1 MMEQGSVRNLEQI
14 QESDGDR
21 TPRGVTILLV
31 ALGGACVVF
40 AGLAIGGR
48 HSAPTVAKVDPL
60 GDLVTQ
66 QAKIAQGGAAA
77 APKATDLST
86 REVTFPGILS
96 DEGSP
101 TTALAA
107 VKGGSPRPATPSAP
121 VAPAMLAAAGGLGAG
136 AGGTMGSLGMVPVAP
151 APNAGNGGPA
161 SMEAAPIAPA
171 PLPPSDTAGS
181 IVLNVHGSDP
191 GGGPSGDRLPTTPL
205 PAQNM
210 LGASPVVTRPRDS
223 LTRAASDAAESAA
236 SGATA
241 APAGREGGYQL
252 QVSSFRTQGE
262 ADVFSGQLRARGHKA
277 YVVEAHVP
285 GRGTWY
291 RVRIGPFTSQHAA
304 ASYRSG
310 FEGREHVVPFIVP
323 PSK

>member
-1 MMEQGSVRNLEQI
+1 MMEHGSVRNLEQI
-14 QESDGDR
+14 QESDGER

-31 ALGGACVVF
+31 ALGGACIVF

-48 HSAPTVAKVDPL
+48 KSVPSAQKADPL
-60 GDLVTQ
+60 GELVTQ
-66 QAKIAQGGAAA
+66 QAKAGLGAS
-77 APKATDLST
+77 PKATDLNAHD
-86 REVTFPGILS
+86 VTFPGILS
-96 DEGSP
+96 DESSP

-107 VKGGSPRPATPSAP
+107 VKGNPRGATIPSAP
-121 VAPAMLAAAGGLGAG
+121 PPPAG
-136 AGGTMGSLGMVPVAP
+136 ALPGTFTAP
-151 APNAGNGGPA
+151 SDPNAA
-161 SMEAAPIAPA
+161 IS
-171 PLPPSDTAGS
+171 
-181 IVLNVHGSDP
+181 LNVRSLDP
-191 GGGPSGDRLPTTPL
+191 STNGERIQVAPL

-223 LTRAASDAAESAA
+223 LTRAASDAAESASRDSA
-236 SGATA
+236 P

-252 QVSSFRTQGE
+252 QVSSFRTQAE
-262 ADVFSGQLRARGHKA
+262 ADTFSGQLRSRGHKA

-304 ASYRSG
+304 SSYRSG

-323 PSK
+323 PNK

>member
-14 QESDGDR
+14 QENDGEGR

-31 ALGGACVVF
+31 ALGGACIVF

-48 HSAPTVAKVDPL
+48 RSAPTAAKVDPL
-60 GDLVTQ
+60 GELVTQ
-66 QAKIAQGGAAA
+66 QAKIGGGA
-77 APKATDLST
+77 APKATDLSA
-86 REVTFPGILS
+86 RDVTFPGILS
-96 DEGSP
+96 DESSP

-107 VKGGSPRPATPSAP
+107 VKGG
-121 VAPAMLAAAGGLGAG
+121 GAG
-136 AGGTMGSLGMVPVAP
+136 AKPPQVGA
-151 APNAGNGGPA
+151 APNVEPT
-161 SMEAAPIAPA
+161 AAI
-171 PLPPSDTAGS
+171 T
-181 IVLNVHGSDP
+181 LNVRGADP
-191 GGGPSGDRLPTTPL
+191 AGAGERLPVVPL

-223 LTRAASDAAESAA
+223 LTRAASDAVESQ
-236 SGATA
+236 SATQPP

-252 QVSSFRTQGE
+252 QVSSFRTQSE
-262 ADVFSGQLRARGHKA
+262 ADTFSGQLRTRGHKA

-291 RVRIGPFTSQHAA
+291 RVRVGPFASQHAA

>member
-31 ALGGACVVF
+31 ALGGACIVF

-48 HSAPTVAKVDPL
+48 RSAPTVAKVDPL
-60 GDLVTQ
+60 GELVTQ
-66 QAKIAQGGAAA
+66 QAKIGQGGAP

-86 REVTFPGILS
+86 HDVTFPGILS

-107 VKGGSPRPATPSAP
+107 VRGGSPKPPTPPTTAAAP
-121 VAPAMLAAAGGLGAG
+121 VAALGAP
-136 AGGTMGSLGMVPVAP
+136 LVPVTP
-151 APNAGNGGPA
+151 PT
-161 SMEAAPIAPA
+161 
-171 PLPPSDTAGS
+171 PSDPGGS
-181 IVLNVHGSDP
+181 IVLNVHGADP
-191 GGGPSGDRLPTTPL
+191 GAASGADRLPVTPL

-223 LTRAASDAAESAA
+223 LTRAASDAVESAA
-236 SGATA
+236 SGAAA
-241 APAGREGGYQL
+241 APAGKEGGYQL

-262 ADVFSGQLRARGHKA
+262 ADTFSGQLRARGHKA

-323 PSK
+323 PASK

>member
-14 QESDGDR
+14 QENDGEGR

-31 ALGGACVVF
+31 ALGGACIVF

-48 HSAPTVAKVDPL
+48 RSAPTAAKIDPL
-60 GDLVTQ
+60 GELVVQ
-66 QAKIAQGGAAA
+66 QAKIGGGA

-86 REVTFPGILS
+86 HDVTFPGILS
-96 DEGSP
+96 DESSP

-107 VKGGSPRPATPSAP
+107 VKGGGPKGAPTGAAKGVDPSASIALN
-121 VAPAMLAAAGGLGAG
+121 VRSGD
-136 AGGTMGSLGMVPVAP
+136 
-151 APNAGNGGPA
+151 NAG
-161 SMEAAPIAPA
+161 
-171 PLPPSDTAGS
+171 PPGE
-181 IVLNVHGSDP
+181 
-191 GGGPSGDRLPTTPL
+191 RLQVVPL

-223 LTRAASDAAESAA
+223 LTRAASDAVESQSA
-236 SGATA
+236 GQTA

-252 QVSSFRTQGE
+252 QVSSFRTQNE
-262 ADVFSGQLRARGHKA
+262 ADTFSGQLRTRGHKA

-291 RVRIGPFTSQHAA
+291 RVRVGPFTSQHAA

-323 PSK
+323 PAK

>member
-14 QESDGDR
+14 QESDGER
-21 TPRGVTILLV
+21 TPRGVTLLLV
-31 ALGGACVVF
+31 ALGGACIVF

-48 HSAPTVAKVDPL
+48 RSTPTTAKVDPL
-60 GDLVTQ
+60 GELVTA
-66 QAKIAQGGAAA
+66 QAKAGPGTA
-77 APKATDLST
+77 APKATDLGT
-86 REVTFPGILS
+86 HEVTFPGLLS

-107 VKGGSPRPATPSAP
+107 VKGGSPKAPATGAPAAPSAP
-121 VAPAMLAAAGGLGAG
+121 GTAAAADP
-136 AGGTMGSLGMVPVAP
+136 S
-151 APNAGNGGPA
+151 
-161 SMEAAPIAPA
+161 AAIA
-171 PLPPSDTAGS
+171 
-181 IVLNVHGSDP
+181 LNVRVADP
-191 GGGPSGDRLPTTPL
+191 GSAPGASGDRLPVIPL
-205 PAQNM
+205 PAQNV

-223 LTRAASDAAESAA
+223 LTRAASEAVDSA
-236 SGATA
+236 SSSTTA
-241 APAGREGGYQL
+241 APAGKEGGYQL
-252 QVSSFRTQGE
+252 QVSSFRTQAE
-262 ADVFSGQLRARGHKA
+262 ADTFSGQLRARGHKA

-323 PSK
+323 PTSK

>member
-1 MMEQGSVRNLEQI
+1 MMEQASVRNLEQI
-14 QESDGDR
+14 QESDGER

-31 ALGGACVVF
+31 ALGGACIVF

-48 HSAPTVAKVDPL
+48 RSAPTTAKVDPL
-60 GDLVTQ
+60 GELVTA
-66 QAKIAQGGAAA
+66 QAKANQGGTA

-86 REVTFPGILS
+86 RDVTFPGILS

-107 VKGGSPRPATPSAP
+107 VRGTTTPAPKTPTTGTQP
-121 VAPAMLAAAGGLGAG
+121 VGAAAPGD
-136 AGGTMGSLGMVPVAP
+136 PP
-151 APNAGNGGPA
+151 AA
-161 SMEAAPIAPA
+161 
-171 PLPPSDTAGS
+171 
-181 IVLNVHGSDP
+181 IVLNVRGADP
-191 GGGPSGDRLPTTPL
+191 SAGMPAGDRIPVVAL

-223 LTRAASDAAESAA
+223 LTRAASDAVENA
-236 SGATA
+236 GAGVTA

-252 QVSSFRTQGE
+252 QVSSFRTQNE
-262 ADVFSGQLRARGHKA
+262 ADTFSGQLRARGHKA

>member
-14 QESDGDR
+14 QENDGESR

-31 ALGGACVVF
+31 ALGGACIVF

-48 HSAPTVAKVDPL
+48 RSAPTTAKIDPL
-60 GDLVTQ
+60 GELVTQ
-66 QAKIAQGGAAA
+66 QAKIGGAG

-86 REVTFPGILS
+86 HEVTFPGILS
-96 DEGSP
+96 DESSP

-107 VKGGSPRPATPSAP
+107 VKGGSPKPAG
-121 VAPAMLAAAGGLGAG
+121 AAATSVDPGAAISLNVRGADLG
-136 AGGTMGSLGMVPVAP
+136 S
-151 APNAGNGGPA
+151 GGPA
-161 SMEAAPIAPA
+161 
-171 PLPPSDTAGS
+171 
-181 IVLNVHGSDP
+181 
-191 GGGPSGDRLPTTPL
+191 DRLQVVPL
-205 PAQNM
+205 PAQSM

-223 LTRAASDAAESAA
+223 LTRAASEAVDNLP
-236 SGATA
+236 SGPPS
-241 APAGREGGYQL
+241 PAGREGGYQL
-252 QVSSFRTQGE
+252 QVSSFRTQNE
-262 ADVFSGQLRARGHKA
+262 ADTFSGQLRARGHKA

-291 RVRIGPFTSQHAA
+291 RVRIGPFSSQHAA

-323 PSK
+323 PAKATGGDR

>member
-14 QESDGDR
+14 QENDGESR

-31 ALGGACVVF
+31 ALGGACIVF

-48 HSAPTVAKVDPL
+48 RSAPTTAKVDPL
-60 GDLVTQ
+60 GELVTA
-66 QAKIAQGGAAA
+66 QAKIGGAA

-86 REVTFPGILS
+86 HDVTFPGILS
-96 DEGSP
+96 DESSP

-107 VKGGSPRPATPSAP
+107 VKGGSPKPAGALPGVDPSA
-121 VAPAMLAAAGGLGAG
+121 AI
-136 AGGTMGSLGMVPVAP
+136 T
-151 APNAGNGGPA
+151 
-161 SMEAAPIAPA
+161 
-171 PLPPSDTAGS
+171 
-181 IVLNVHGSDP
+181 LNVRGADP
-191 GGGPSGDRLPTTPL
+191 GPGAPGADRLQVVPL

-210 LGASPVVTRPRDS
+210 LGASPVVTRPRDA
-223 LTRAASDAAESAA
+223 LTRAASDAVENQP
-236 SGATA
+236 SG
-241 APAGREGGYQL
+241 PPSPPGREGGYQL
-252 QVSSFRTQGE
+252 QVSSFRTQSE
-262 ADVFSGQLRARGHKA
+262 ADTFSGQLRARGHKA

-291 RVRIGPFTSQHAA
+291 RVRIGPFQSQHAA

-323 PSK
+323 PAK

>member
-31 ALGGACVVF
+31 ALGGACIVF

-48 HSAPTVAKVDPL
+48 RSAPTVAKVDPL
-60 GDLVTQ
+60 GELVTQ
-66 QAKIAQGGAAA
+66 QAKIGQGGAP

-86 REVTFPGILS
+86 HDVTFPGILS

-107 VKGGSPRPATPSAP
+107 VRGGSPKPPTPPTTAAAP
-121 VAPAMLAAAGGLGAG
+121 VAALGTA
-136 AGGTMGSLGMVPVAP
+136 LVPVTP
-151 APNAGNGGPA
+151 PT
-161 SMEAAPIAPA
+161 
-171 PLPPSDTAGS
+171 PSDPGGS
-181 IVLNVHGSDP
+181 IVLNVHGADP
-191 GGGPSGDRLPTTPL
+191 GAASGADRLPVTPL

-223 LTRAASDAAESAA
+223 LTRAASDAVESAA
-236 SGATA
+236 SGAAA
-241 APAGREGGYQL
+241 APAGKEGGYQL

-262 ADVFSGQLRARGHKA
+262 ADTFSGQLRARGHKA

-323 PSK
+323 PASK

>member
-31 ALGGACVVF
+31 ALGGACIVF

-48 HSAPTVAKVDPL
+48 RSAPTAVKVDPL
-60 GDLVTQ
+60 GELVTQ
-66 QAKIAQGGAAA
+66 QAKIGQGGAP

-86 REVTFPGILS
+86 HDVTFPGILS

-107 VKGGSPRPATPSAP
+107 VKGGSPKPPTTGTPGALAALGNVPAPAALAAPLAPPAPVMPSAP
-121 VAPAMLAAAGGLGAG
+121 IGA
-136 AGGTMGSLGMVPVAP
+136 
-151 APNAGNGGPA
+151 
-161 SMEAAPIAPA
+161 
-171 PLPPSDTAGS
+171 SDPGGS
-181 IVLNVHGSDP
+181 IVLNVHGADP
-191 GGGPSGDRLPTTPL
+191 GKQGASGDHLPVTPL

-210 LGASPVVTRPRDS
+210 LGASPVVTRPRDT
-223 LTRAASDAAESAA
+223 LTRAASDAVESAA
-236 SGATA
+236 SDAPA

-262 ADVFSGQLRARGHKA
+262 ADTFSGQLRARGHKA

-291 RVRIGPFTSQHAA
+291 RVRIGPFTTQHAA

>member
-14 QESDGDR
+14 QESDGER

-31 ALGGACVVF
+31 ALGGACIVF

-48 HSAPTVAKVDPL
+48 RSAPTAAKVDPL
-60 GDLVTQ
+60 GELVTQ
-66 QAKIAQGGAAA
+66 QAKIAQGGGGTP

-86 REVTFPGILS
+86 HDVTFPGILS

-107 VKGGSPRPATPSAP
+107 VKGGAPKPPTTGAPGTVTASGPTGALGIGPTSA
-121 VAPAMLAAAGGLGAG
+121 ALAAAPVPAVP
-136 AGGTMGSLGMVPVAP
+136 TIPVVPVAP
-151 APNAGNGGPA
+151 
-161 SMEAAPIAPA
+161 IT
-171 PLPPSDTAGS
+171 PSDPGGS

-191 GGGPSGDRLPTTPL
+191 GAGAAGEHLPVTPL

-236 SGATA
+236 TGAAA

-262 ADVFSGQLRARGHKA
+262 ADTFSGQLRARGHKA

>member
-14 QESDGDR
+14 QESDGER

-31 ALGGACVVF
+31 ALGGACIVF

-48 HSAPTVAKVDPL
+48 KSAPTTVKVDPL
-60 GDLVTQ
+60 GELVTA
-66 QAKIAQGGAAA
+66 QAKAGQGSTA
-77 APKATDLST
+77 APKATDLSA
-86 REVTFPGILS
+86 RDVTFPGILS

-107 VKGGSPRPATPSAP
+107 VRGGAPTPKAP
-121 VAPAMLAAAGGLGAG
+121 TTGTPPQGGAG
-136 AGGTMGSLGMVPVAP
+136 APGLPSEPP
-151 APNAGNGGPA
+151 AA
-161 SMEAAPIAPA
+161 
-171 PLPPSDTAGS
+171 
-181 IVLNVHGSDP
+181 IVLNVRGADP
-191 GGGPSGDRLPTTPL
+191 NGAPGAGDRLPVVPL

-223 LTRAASDAAESAA
+223 LTRAASDAVENA
-236 SGATA
+236 GTGVTA
-241 APAGREGGYQL
+241 APAGREGGFQL
-252 QVSSFRTQGE
+252 QVSSFRTQNE
-262 ADVFSGQLRARGHKA
+262 ADTFSGQLRARGHKA

>member
-31 ALGGACVVF
+31 ALGGACIVF

-48 HSAPTVAKVDPL
+48 RSAPTVAKVDPL
-60 GDLVTQ
+60 GELVTQ
-66 QAKIAQGGAAA
+66 QAKIAQGGTP

-86 REVTFPGILS
+86 HDVTFPGILS

-107 VKGGSPRPATPSAP
+107 VKGGSPKAPATGTPGPMAALGNVPTSAALT
-121 VAPAMLAAAGGLGAG
+121 APL
-136 AGGTMGSLGMVPVAP
+136 VPVAP
-151 APNAGNGGPA
+151 SAPNAPA
-161 SMEAAPIAPA
+161 DPG
-171 PLPPSDTAGS
+171 GS
-181 IVLNVHGSDP
+181 IVLNVHGADP
-191 GGGPSGDRLPTTPL
+191 GAASGDRLPVTPL

-223 LTRAASDAAESAA
+223 LTRAASDAVESAA
-236 SGATA
+236 SGAAA
-241 APAGREGGYQL
+241 APAGKEGGYQL

-262 ADVFSGQLRARGHKA
+262 ADTFSGQLRARGHKA

-323 PSK
+323 PTTK

>member
-31 ALGGACVVF
+31 ALGGACIVF

-48 HSAPTVAKVDPL
+48 RSAPSVAKVDPL
-60 GDLVTQ
+60 GELVTQ
-66 QAKIAQGGAAA
+66 QARIGQGGAP

-86 REVTFPGILS
+86 HDVTFPGILS

-107 VKGGSPRPATPSAP
+107 VRGGAPKPTTPTTAAGSPMAALGNVPPSAALGTPLVPVAP
-121 VAPAMLAAAGGLGAG
+121 VAPS
-136 AGGTMGSLGMVPVAP
+136 T
-151 APNAGNGGPA
+151 
-161 SMEAAPIAPA
+161 
-171 PLPPSDTAGS
+171 PSDQGGS
-181 IVLNVHGSDP
+181 IVLNVHGADP
-191 GGGPSGDRLPTTPL
+191 AGASGADHLPVTAL

-236 SGATA
+236 SGAVA

-262 ADVFSGQLRARGHKA
+262 ADTFSGQLRARGHKA

-323 PSK
+323 PASK

>member
-1 MMEQGSVRNLEQI
+1 MMEQGTVRNLEQI
-14 QESDGDR
+14 QENDGEGR

-31 ALGGACVVF
+31 ALGGACIVF
-40 AGLAIGGR
+40 AGLAVGGR
-48 HSAPTVAKVDPL
+48 RSAPSAARIDPL
-60 GDLVTQ
+60 GELVTQ
-66 QAKIAQGGAAA
+66 QAKIGGSA

-86 REVTFPGILS
+86 RDVTFPGILS
-96 DEGSP
+96 DESSP

-107 VKGGSPRPATPSAP
+107 VNGGSPRGKATGN
-121 VAPAMLAAAGGLGAG
+121 AAGADP
-136 AGGTMGSLGMVPVAP
+136 SP
-151 APNAGNGGPA
+151 AI
-161 SMEAAPIAPA
+161 S
-171 PLPPSDTAGS
+171 
-181 IVLNVHGSDP
+181 LNVRGSDP
-191 GGGPSGDRLPTTPL
+191 GVREPGGERLQVVPL
-205 PAQNM
+205 PAQSM

-223 LTRAASDAAESAA
+223 LTRAASDAVENQPT
-236 SGATA
+236 GPA

-252 QVSSFRTQGE
+252 QVSSFRTQSE
-262 ADVFSGQLRARGHKA
+262 ADTFSVQLRARGHKA

-323 PSK
+323 PAK

>member
-14 QESDGDR
+14 QESDGER

-31 ALGGACVVF
+31 ALGGACIVF

-48 HSAPTVAKVDPL
+48 RSAPTTAKVDPL
-60 GDLVTQ
+60 GELVTQ
-66 QAKIAQGGAAA
+66 QAKIGSGAA
-77 APKATDLST
+77 APKATDLSIH
-86 REVTFPGILS
+86 EVTFPGLLS

-107 VKGGSPRPATPSAP
+107 VKGGSPKAPATGAP
-121 VAPAMLAAAGGLGAG
+121 PPALAASPLAGTT
-136 AGGTMGSLGMVPVAP
+136 GTTGTTT
-151 APNAGNGGPA
+151 
-161 SMEAAPIAPA
+161 AAADPTAAIA
-171 PLPPSDTAGS
+171 
-181 IVLNVHGSDP
+181 LNVRAADP
-191 GGGPSGDRLPTTPL
+191 GSAAAPSGDRLPVVPL
-205 PAQNM
+205 PAQNV
-210 LGASPVVTRPRDS
+210 LGASPVVTRPRDT
-223 LTRAASDAAESAA
+223 LTRAASDAVESASSSTA
-236 SGATA
+236 A
-241 APAGREGGYQL
+241 APAGKEGGYQL
-252 QVSSFRTQGE
+252 QVSSFRTQAE
-262 ADVFSGQLRARGHKA
+262 ADTFSGQLRARGHKA